1 MKSMVVAELVFQLDI
16 SSLKVVYVEQKD
28 FPAHCLSVDP
38 NKHSNP
44 SVTLLVSQPLMSPY
58 VAAAVVGS
66 LHHALTAVPMSS
78 LVMGVTVGFGVGA
91 SVIVGPGVLV
101 GAGVG
106 AGVGAD
112 VVGTRLGSV
121 VGTAVIV
128 GRGVGASV
136 GTNVV
141 GTGIGKAEGAAVIVG
156 IAVIVGAGVIVGE
169 GVGVAY

>member
-66 LHHALTAVPMSS
+66 LHHALTAVPMLS

-106 AGVGAD
+106 A
-112 VVGTRLGSV
+112 
-121 VGTAVIV
+121 VIV

-141 GTGIGKAEGAAVIVG
+141 GTGIGKAEGTAVIVG